1 MYEDLRN
8 TFNKFGCFKCN
19 LCIFNV
25 MEIDVT
31 YSDSELEDGSVLLF
45 PLKTRDGDLTDVEE
59 SLEDS
64 YFCRNFFLYILKMF
78 E

>member
-1 MYEDLRN
+1 
-8 TFNKFGCFKCN
+8 
-19 LCIFNV
+19 

-31 YSDSELEDGSVLLF
+31 YSDSELEDGSVHLF

-64 YFCRNFFLYILKMF
+64 TSVETSFCTF
-78 E
+78 

>member
-1 MYEDLRN
+1 M
-8 TFNKFGCFKCN
+8 KFVH
-19 LCIFNV
+19 FNV

-31 YSDSELEDGSVLLF
+31 YSDSELEDGSLF
-45 PLKTRDGDLTDVEE
+45 ALKTRDGDLTDVEE

-64 YFCRNFFLYILKMF
+64 YFCRNFFLYIFKMF

>member
-1 MYEDLRN
+1 
-8 TFNKFGCFKCN
+8 
-19 LCIFNV
+19 

-31 YSDSELEDGSVLLF
+31 YSDSELEDGSVHLF
-45 PLKTRDGDLTDVEE
+45 PLKNRDGDLTDVEE

>member
-1 MYEDLRN
+1 
-8 TFNKFGCFKCN
+8 
-19 LCIFNV
+19 

-31 YSDSELEDGSVLLF
+31 YSDSELEDWSVHLF

-64 YFCRNFFLYILKMF
+64 YFCRNFFLYIFKMF